1 MCLVLNVLHQ
11 DRHCLDNLDV
21 NQTILGSQQAS
32 EVNMAHFLLDKVHE
46 IVVNLRPLRVN
57 EELGHIPDL
66 LHYLR

>member
-1 MCLVLNVLHQ
+1 
-11 DRHCLDNLDV
+11 
-21 NQTILGSQQAS
+21 
-32 EVNMAHFLLDKVHE
+32 MAHFLLDKVHE

>member
-21 NQTILGSQQAS
+21 NQAILGRQQAS
-32 EVNMAHFLLDKVHE
+32 EVDMTHFLLDKVHE
-46 IVVNLRPLRVN
+46 VVVNLRSLRVN

-66 LHYLR
+66 FHYLR